1 MLDILSLFSTLAIF
15 FGVTLFIFGIVVLII
30 QLLILFFIYKFV
42 KTNPGIALFLLIIVI
57 AVSIAGSLNPVTFI
71 PAVIGLVSALI
82 VLVKEYKRFKFAL
95 KIR

>member
-1 MLDILSLFSTLAIF
+1 MLDIFSLFSTFAWWFGFTLAV
-15 FGVTLFIFGIVVLII
+15 FGFIVLAI

-42 KTNPGIALFLLIIVI
+42 KTNPGLALFLLIIVI

-71 PAVIGLVSALI
+71 PAIIGLVSALI